1 MLYICDLQ
9 EENDVNYE
17 EEQEVADEFDSDFD
31 EDVRASLYFFFL
43 NNFTFFFFC
52 NAKLSCT

>member
-43 NNFTFFFFC
+43 NNFTFFFSVML
-52 NAKLSCT
+52 N